1 MRLYELTLI
10 TLSVVISL
18 LPTTAHAEVSVQQ
31 STTSSINGQTT
42 SVQTVNDKTVIK
54 ISQGTLTI
62 KGDVLQYCA
71 QGCHEYILNAD
82 GTISEKK

>member
-1 MRLYELTLI
+1 MQTNEYALI
-10 TLSVVISL
+10 TLSLVTL
-18 LPTTAHAEVSVQQ
+18 LPITAHAEVSVQQ

-42 SVQTVNDKTVIK
+42 SIQTVNDKTVIK

-71 QGCHEYILNAD
+71 QACHEYILNAD